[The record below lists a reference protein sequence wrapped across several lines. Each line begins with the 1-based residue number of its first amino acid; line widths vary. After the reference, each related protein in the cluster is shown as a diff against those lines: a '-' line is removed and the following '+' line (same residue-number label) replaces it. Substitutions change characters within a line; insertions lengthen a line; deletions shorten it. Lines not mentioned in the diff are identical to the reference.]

1 MSLRDLTN
9 DTARD
14 ATDFATEMAV
24 DSVGAKG
31 DIAGSGAI
39 VPQWSDPPGGSAQ
52 RPLGLMY
59 ESDSSHGKI
68 LANGVISTL
77 CV

>member
-39 VPQWSDPPGGSAQ
+39 VPRWSGPPGGVRKTAFRTDVRVRFVS
-52 RPLGLMY
+52 RKNFG
-59 ESDSSHGKI
+59 
-68 LANGVISTL
+68 
-77 CV
+77 

>member
-1 MSLRDLTN
+1 MRANQMSLGDLTN

-24 DSVGAKG
+24 DSVGAKRYRRVWR
-31 DIAGSGAI
+31 DCAAMEC
-39 VPQWSDPPGGSAQ
+39 PPGGSAQ

-59 ESDSSHGKI
+59 
-68 LANGVISTL
+68 
-77 CV
+77 